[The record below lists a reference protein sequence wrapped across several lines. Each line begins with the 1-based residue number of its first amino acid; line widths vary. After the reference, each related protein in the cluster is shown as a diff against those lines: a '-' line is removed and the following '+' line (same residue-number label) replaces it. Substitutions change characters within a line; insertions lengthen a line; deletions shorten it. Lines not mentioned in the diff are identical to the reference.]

1 MTTNPELVDDIDV
14 RPLRR
19 LTRRRT
25 HAPTR
30 HCIRYRDEN
39 GHARWRRVYRGVGAD
54 VRALYIRVGRER
66 LALDP
71 LTEFE
76 MESTC

>member
-1 MTTNPELVDDIDV
+1 MSTNPELVDDVEV
-14 RPLRR
+14 RPLRH

-30 HCIRYRDEN
+30 HCIRYRDDS
-39 GHARWRRVYRGVGAD
+39 GRARWHRVYRGVGAD
-54 VRALYIRVGRER
+54 VRTLFIRAGRER

-71 LTEFE
+71 ITEFE
-76 MESTC
+76 VEST